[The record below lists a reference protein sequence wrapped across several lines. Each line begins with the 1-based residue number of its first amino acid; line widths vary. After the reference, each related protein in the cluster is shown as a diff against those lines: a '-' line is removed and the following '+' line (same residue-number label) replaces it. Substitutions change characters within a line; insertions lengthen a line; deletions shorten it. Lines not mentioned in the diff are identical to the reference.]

1 MDSIF
6 RDGMSAALI
15 SGIKEVLDSD
25 LIGVDDKDVE
35 IILSLGNATVYS
47 TQAVGIDRATAATQQ
62 AVANF
67 LKKNN
72 LLSNVQGILIS
83 IAANQS
89 LRMRE
94 VYEALNLLNNT
105 VPEDTTIVVGAVIR
119 NEMNEALRLT
129 IIATGAKIMTSIN

>member
-1 MDSIF
+1 MDSISK
-6 RDGMSAALI
+6 DGMSAALI

-25 LIGVDDKDVE
+25 LIGVDNEDVE

-47 TQAVGIDRATAATQQ
+47 TQAVGINRATAAAQQ

-72 LLSNVQGILIS
+72 LLSNVQGILMS
-83 IAANQS
+83 VSANQS
-89 LRMRE
+89 LKMRE
-94 VYEALNLLNNT
+94 VHNALDIIRGTLS
-105 VPEDTTIVVGAVIR
+105 EDTLIVVGAVLR

-129 IIATGAKIMTSIN
+129 IIATGTKLTASLD